1 MKKQKVEFSARASL
15 VARGVRF
22 QQMGIWAEVSAQVT
36 IKQKAHKHTPLEKL
50 LDCLINIL
58 AGGEGVVE
66 VNTRVRPDKAVQHS
80 FGRDCCADQSTI
92 STTLNACRAQNVTQ
106 MREAIKNILQRHSRA
121 YRHNYTQEELLL
133 DVDWRIATSANLS
146 RKRCWSCWRNWRI
159 TS

>member
-1 MKKQKVEFSARASL
+1 MDEQKIEFSARKSL
-15 VARGVRF
+15 VAQGARF
-22 QQMGIWAEVSAQVT
+22 EQMGRWAEVSDQIK
-36 IKQKAHKHTPLEKL
+36 IKQKAHKHIPLEKL

-92 STTLNACRAQNVTQ
+92 SATLNACRAQNVTQ
-106 MREAIKNILQRHSRA
+106 MREAIKNILQQHSRA
-121 YRHNYTQEELLL
+121 YLHNYTQEELLL